1 MSLWDRDRRRPD
13 PRDQQPKADERLAL
27 EAIFEADLPAEK
39 LCPDC
44 KVEPAVS
51 GGRCIVCRGR
61 SMQ

>member
-1 MSLWDRDRRRPD
+1 MTIHGPYDQEPD
-13 PRDQQPKADERLAL
+13 GPGLLEL
-27 EAIFEADLPAEK
+27 EAIYEAEIPAEK

-44 KVEPAVS
+44 KVEPAVN